1 MTCSLVLPLIVPVDG
16 SVVWLPAF
24 VLGVHVLNA
33 PRRRSAARAG
43 RRGYREPCRDAIDGR
58 HGVPSR
64 TR

>member
-33 PRRRSAARAG
+33 EAPGPVVVA
-43 RRGYREPCRDAIDGR
+43 RRGQGGEDIA
-58 HGVPSR
+58 SR
-64 TR
+64 VVMR